1 MAGDIEPAYAELQ
14 VTSNFTFLRGG
25 SHPREMVERAVEL
38 GHRAIA
44 ITDHNTLGGVVR
56 AHVAARDARK
66 EGHDIKLLIGSRL
79 VMQDG
84 FSLLAYPLD
93 IKGYSN
99 LCRLLTKGNLRA
111 PKGQC
116 HLFLN
121 DVFSH
126 AENLLAIVVPPEDPD
141 EEFARRLA
149 DCADIFRR
157 RCHLAGHHLYRGD
170 DARRLEHLA
179 QLGRRCN
186 APLVATNDVHYH
198 EPERRILQDV
208 LSCIREKCTIE
219 EAGWRLHANAE
230 RHLKAPVEM
239 ARLFHRHPEAITR
252 TVEIAE
258 RCNFAMTELDY
269 QYPVEAGIDGRTP
282 QEELERLTWK
292 GAAKHF
298 SAEELEE
305 QRPKIEK
312 EFELIRERK
321 YAPFFLTVRHIVDFA
336 EEEQILCQGRGSA
349 ANSLVCYC
357 LGITAVGPD
366 RIDLLFERFL
376 STARNEPPDIDVD
389 FEHERREEVIQHIYK
404 KYGRDHT
411 ALTATVIAYRSRSA
425 IRDVGK
431 VLGLSPDTVG
441 ALADTVWGSSGEAIP
456 DEHVRQAGLDP
467 SDRRLALALQLA
479 SILTGF
485 PRHLSQH
492 VGGFVICRNRLDDL
506 VPIANAAMDDRTVIE
521 WDKEDIEALG
531 ILKVDVLALG
541 MLSCLRRAFDL
552 TKKHHGRDIDLH
564 IPEGDVP
571 TYEMLGRAD
580 SLGVFQVESRAQMSM
595 LPRLKPKDYYDLVVE
610 VAIVRPGPI
619 QGDMVHPYLRRRE
632 NLEKIEYPK
641 EELRAVLQR
650 TKGVPLFQEQAMKI
664 AMVAAKFSANDA
676 DGLRRAMA
684 TFKHTGKVNQFKD
697 QFIRGMIDNGYDLKF
712 AERCFG
718 QIEGFGNYGF
728 PESHAAS
735 FALLVYVSSWIKC
748 HYPDVFAAALL
759 NAQPMGFYAPAQI
772 VRDAREHGVEVLPPD
787 INCSDWDC
795 TLEPAPTPRALLA
808 PSSADGRTT
817 PLCALRLGFRQVTGC
832 TADNVK
838 PIVANRGAG
847 YRSMSDLRLR
857 SGASRQLLERLA
869 HADAFQSIGLDRRQ
883 ALWAIRGL
891 RNEKLSLFETPEFS
905 FTNRPVQNEP
915 AVALPEMAMGEHV
928 VDDYGALRLSLRTH
942 PLSLLRSQLQ
952 PAGISSNDT
961 LDDIENG
968 TPIAVAGL
976 VLVRQRPGSAKGTV
990 FVTLEDEFGIANIIV
1005 WPKVFETFRRIVMG
1019 ARLMRVEGTLQRE
1032 GLVVHI
1038 VADRLIDLSWMLDTL
1053 ADTSLP
1059 TRTRDIIIPEYGRG
1073 DEVSH
1078 PNPGDHRVER
1088 TRTNVHPR
1096 DVRIRI
1102 KSRDFH

>member
-1 MAGDIEPAYAELQ
+1 MASEAAYAELQ
-14 VTSNFTFLRGG
+14 VTTNYSFLRGG
-25 SHPREMVERAVEL
+25 SHASELVDQAIAL
-38 GHRAIA
+38 GHRAIGVA
-44 ITDHNTLGGVVR
+44 DRNTLGGVVR
-56 AHVAARDARK
+56 ALVAVREAQKA
-66 EGHDIKLLIGSRL
+66 GQDIKLLVGSRL
-79 VMQDG
+79 VMCDG
-84 FSLLAYPLD
+84 FSLLAYPLNL
-93 IKGYSN
+93 KGYSN

-111 PKGQC
+111 PKGEC

-121 DVFSH
+121 DVFAH
-126 AENLLAIVVPPEDPD
+126 AENLLAIVMPPENPGED
-141 EEFARRLA
+141 FARRLA

-157 RCHLAGHHLYRGD
+157 RCYLAGHHLYRGD
-170 DARRLEHLA
+170 DARRLEQLA

-198 EPERRILQDV
+198 EAERRILQDV
-208 LSCIREKCTIE
+208 LTCIRERCTIE

-230 RHLKAPVEM
+230 RHLKAPAEM
-239 ARLFHRHPEAITR
+239 ARLFYRHPDAIAR

-258 RCNFAMTELDY
+258 RCDFSMTELDY
-269 QYPVEAGIDGRTP
+269 QYPVEGGINGRSP
-282 QEELERLTWK
+282 QEELERLTWE
-292 GAAKHF
+292 GAARLF
-298 SAEELEE
+298 SPQKLAEH
-305 QRPKIEK
+305 RPRIEK
-312 EFELIRERK
+312 EFELIRERN
-321 YAPFFLTVRHIVDFA
+321 YAAFFLTVRHIVDFA
-336 EEEQILCQGRGSA
+336 RSRDILCQGRGSA

-357 LGITAVGPD
+357 LGITAVGPN

-389 FEHERREEVIQHIYK
+389 FEHSRREEVIQHIYE
-404 KYGRDHT
+404 KYGREHT

-441 ALADTVWGSSGEAIP
+441 ALADSVWGSSGEPIP
-456 DEHVRQAGLDP
+456 DEHVREAGLDP
-467 SDRRLALALQLA
+467 TDRRLSLALQLA

-492 VGGFVICRNRLDDL
+492 VGGFVICRQRLDDL
-506 VPIANAAMDDRTVIE
+506 VPIANAAMEDRTVIE
-521 WDKEDIEALG
+521 WDKDDIAALN

-541 MLSCLRRAFDL
+541 MLSCLRLAFEL
-552 TKKHHGRDIDLH
+552 AKRHHGRAINLH
-564 IPEGDVP
+564 IPEGDGP

-595 LPRLKPKDYYDLVVE
+595 LPRLKPENYYDLVVE

-619 QGDMVHPYLRRRE
+619 QGDMVHPYLRRRH

-641 EELRAVLQR
+641 DELRKVLEK
-650 TKGVPLFQEQAMKI
+650 TKGVPLFQEQAMNI
-664 AMVAAKFSANDA
+664 AIVAAKFTPDEA

-684 TFKHTGKVNQFKD
+684 TFKHTGTIHKFERK
-697 QFIRGMIDNGYDLKF
+697 FIDGMIANGYEQGF
-712 AERCFG
+712 AERCFQ
-718 QIEGFGNYGF
+718 QIKGFGSYGF

-772 VRDAREHGVEVLPPD
+772 VRDACEHGVEVLPPD
-787 INCSDWDC
+787 INHSHWDC
-795 TLEPAPTPRALLA
+795 TLEPAPTPRPHVA
-808 PSSADGRTT
+808 PLSPDGRTT

-832 TADNVK
+832 EQKA
-838 PIVANRGAG
+838 IERMVAQRGTG
-847 YRSMSDLRLR
+847 YRNMRDLWLR
-857 SGASRQLLERLA
+857 SGLHRDALEKMAR
-869 HADAFQSIGLDRRQ
+869 ADALQSIGLDRRQ
-883 ALWAIRGL
+883 GLWAVRGL
-891 RNEKLSLFETPEFS
+891 RNEKLDLFESEVAVQ
-905 FTNRPVQNEP
+905 RHLPVQAEP
-915 AVALPEMAMGEHV
+915 EVQLPEMAMGEHV
-928 VDDYGALRLSLRTH
+928 VDDYSSLRLSLRTH

-952 PAGISSNDT
+952 PAGISANDT
-961 LDDIENG
+961 LDDIRHG
-968 TPIAVAGL
+968 ARIAVAGL
-976 VLVRQRPGSAKGTV
+976 VLVRQRPGSASGTV

-1005 WPKVFETFRRIVMG
+1005 WPAVFEKFRRIVMG

-1078 PNPGDHRVER
+1078 PNQGDHRVER
-1088 TRTNVHPR
+1088 ARTNVHPR